1 MNRTTRKFGSY
12 YGLRLT
18 LFIDVDD
25 YTGLLAQSV
34 GARVMVHNMDES
46 PQFDQSLYAAP
57 GKLTMIAVRRRDYK
71 RLPPPYQTRCSWMLP
86 DRYRP
91 YFAANMSYTQ
101 HGCRQACVD
110 EYMYAECGCVQSAPG
125 RRYCDVFNQT
135 HLQCMRV
142 IHDLMAD
149 GEIDCDCALPCE
161 NTDYFTT

>member
-46 PQFDQSLYAAP
+46 PQFDQALYAAP
-57 GKLTMIAVRRRDYK
+57 GEQTMIAVRRRDYE
-71 RLPPPYQTRCSWMLP
+71 RLPPPYTTRCAWVMP
-86 DRYRP
+86 EQYVQYVADP
-91 YFAANMSYTQ
+91 NSYTQ
-101 HGCRQACVD
+101 HGCRQACTD
-110 EYMYAECGCVQSAPG
+110 LQLNNTCGCVQSAQG
-125 RRYCDVFNQT
+125 YRNCDVFMRADLN
-135 HLQCMRV
+135 CMRKIYDMV
-142 IHDLMAD
+142 AD
-149 GEIDCDCALPCE
+149 GEISCDCSLPCR